1 MFKIL
6 AIDDEQHILD
16 LIKINLNISG
26 YEVETAHD
34 GAEGLAKAKHG
45 NFDAVIIDIMMPK
58 LDGYTVCEQ
67 LRSSVET
74 KDTPI
79 ILLTAKNALED
90 KVKGFDVGADDY
102 LVKPFEPQELLVR
115 LKALL
120 RRSKKPILQDKKIT
134 EILHAGDIKLFPD
147 VLKANIKNKEISL
160 TPIEFEILYCLLQH
174 TDQPVKLST
183 ILFEVWGYQG
193 EENPDMLRV
202 HFRHLRQKIEENP
215 KQPKYLLTVMNV
227 GYRLAVQPE

>member
-26 YEVETAHD
+26 YEVETCHD
-34 GAEGLAKAKHG
+34 GAEGLAKAKSG
-45 NFDAVIIDIMMPK
+45 NFDAVIIDVMMPK

-67 LRSSVET
+67 LRGYQNT
-74 KDTPI
+74 KETPI

-90 KVKGFDVGADDY
+90 KVRGFDVGADDY
-102 LVKPFEPQELLVR
+102 LIKPFEPQELLVR

-120 RRSKKPILQDKKIT
+120 RRSKKQVSPDKKIT
-134 EILHAGDIKLFPD
+134 EILSAGDIKLFPD
-147 VLKANIKNKEISL
+147 VLKANIKDKEINL
-160 TPIEFEILYCLLQH
+160 TPIEFEILYCLVQH

-227 GYRLAVQPE
+227 GYKLAVEPE

>member
-16 LIKINLNISG
+16 LVTINLNISG
-26 YEVETAHD
+26 YDVETAID
-34 GAEGLAKAKHG
+34 GAEGLAKAKNG
-45 NFDAVIIDIMMPK
+45 KFDAVIADIMMPK
-58 LDGYTVCEQ
+58 LDGYTICEQ
-67 LRSSVET
+67 LRSNPET
-74 KDTPI
+74 KETPI
-79 ILLTAKNALED
+79 ILLTAKNSLED

-120 RRSKKPILQDKKIT
+120 RRSKKTISQDKKIK
-134 EILHAGDIKLFPD
+134 EILTAGDVKLFPD
-147 VLKANIKNKEISL
+147 VLKASIKDKEINL

-174 TDQPVKLST
+174 TDQPVKLSS
-183 ILFEVWGYQG
+183 ILHEVWGYDG

-202 HFRHLRQKIEENP
+202 HFRHLRQKIEDNP